1 MKPRLQIIED
11 DPQMRRFLRNALSES
26 GYDVHESETA
36 QRGLAEAAAQRSDII
51 LLDLG
56 LPDLDGLEVVRRLRS
71 WTSTPI
77 IVISAR
83 GQEESKVAALDL
95 GADDYLVKPFGTSEL
110 LARIRA
116 AWRHANRGAAVGKT
130 VGGHGVVINVELR
143 RVTRDGAEV
152 HLTPTEFRL
161 LAELAR
167 NSGRVLT
174 HRHLL
179 REVWGPSHA
188 GDAHYLR
195 LYMGQLR
202 AKLERDATDPQLL
215 LTEQGVGYR
224 LNADLST

>member
-36 QRGLAEAAAQRSDII
+36 QRGLAQAAASRPDVI

-71 WTSTPI
+71 WTTTPI

-83 GQEESKVAALDL
+83 GQEETKVAALDL

-116 AWRHANRGAAVGKT
+116 AWRHANRGAAVDAT
-130 VGGHGVVINVELR
+130 VGGHGVVINLELR
-143 RVTRDGAEV
+143 RVTRDDVEV

-179 REVWGPSHA
+179 REIWGPSHA
-188 GDAHYLR
+188 DDAHYLR

-202 AKLERDATDPQLL
+202 AKLERDATDPRLL
-215 LTEQGVGYR
+215 TTEQGVGYR
-224 LNADLST
+224 FNGET